1 LFAATDDGRL
11 EEAEIVLDL
20 SDVEDA
26 RVLALAG
33 ERGID
38 AAYVN
43 PGPFRNRL
51 GDAAQK
57 EICDRLRA
65 ASVDLVVM
73 SGFMRRLKTPVLEVF
88 SDRILNVHPSLLPK
102 YPGRVAWEQALLAGE
117 SETGAT
123 IHLVDAGIDSGRILG
138 QQVVPILPNDTPEV
152 LQARIQSTERQLY
165 PKVIAE
171 YASIL
176 DQVIESQSW
185 CLESRWDR

>member
-1 LFAATDDGRL
+1 M
-11 EEAEIVLDL
+11 LDL

-43 PGPFRNRL
+43 PGLFRNRL